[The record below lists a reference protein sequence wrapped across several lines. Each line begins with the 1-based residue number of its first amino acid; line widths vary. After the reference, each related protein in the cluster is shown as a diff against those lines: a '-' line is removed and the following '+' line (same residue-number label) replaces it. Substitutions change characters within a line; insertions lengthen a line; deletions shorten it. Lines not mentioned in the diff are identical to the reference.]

1 MREARCGFPF
11 VRYSTLY
18 VKFFFQV
25 HKASDFGVAVL
36 QIEEAHLPV
45 VLVIDGHDLR
55 QCLAYLGEQR
65 VVLDHLGDTVIAHEL
80 AVKDG
85 QHFDFRVLRQL
96 LVDVLERPAPEV
108 DLAVH
113 KQMEAKRAAFR
124 LVAVGRQEIE
134 DLGLIQIFVHF
145 RGIRHDDSSLWNV
158 LLWIFFSLFILS
170 AWSMTTMFWL
180 TGSCNYMWMSFF
192 QLFFVTPYVKAL
204 RSHEAGNSALNV
216 ALMILLGL
224 LAGWSNEAGS
234 LATVCLTIFLVAM
247 CKARGIYRSWMIAGL
262 LALIVGCG
270 FMILAPGN
278 FARLAF
284 AHPNFVY
291 TEEIFFEHLT
301 EGFDRVIGADL
312 LALIPMF
319 IYFLRR
325 SNGSLNIP
333 EILMLAFAT
342 AGLLVPMA
350 MLFSPEFNSRVS
362 VPSLAFVLVASTS
375 AILEM
380 ERQNFK
386 LNLQIPKKILRG
398 VSAGLT
404 SILVVYF
411 LTFIYVDISIFN
423 AARRQVRYIQRN
435 AELDPVLL
443 PPMPVRHR
451 FEKIHGD
458 RSAVPYLKFL
468 AGVNENPNFCL
479 NMLVAQYYGVKHV
492 VGVND

>member
-1 MREARCGFPF
+1 MILF
-11 VRYSTLY
+11 VIFAG
-18 VKFFFQV
+18 FFFIRTTLLPLS
-25 HKASDFGVAVL
+25 HDDYAYAFIWDGAHGGNLEAMNFGTPELETRERVNSLNDIIRSMESHYFTWGGRIFAHGIAQFFIWIGKPAFDVANTVMFIFL
-36 QIEEAHLPV
+36 I
-45 VLVIDGHDLR
+45 LVIVN
-55 QCLAYLGEQR
+55 LANTWLKISR
-65 VVLDHLGDTVIAHEL
+65 KAIV
-80 AVKDG
+80 
-85 QHFDFRVLRQL
+85 
-96 LVDVLERPAPEV
+96 
-108 DLAVH
+108 
-113 KQMEAKRAAFR
+113 
-124 LVAVGRQEIE
+124 
-134 DLGLIQIFVHF
+134 
-145 RGIRHDDSSLWNV
+145 
-158 LLWIFFSLFILS
+158 WIFISLNLFAACSLT
-170 AWSMTTMFWL
+170 SMIWL

-204 RSHEAGNSALNV
+204 RSHEAGNSALNI

-234 LATVCLTIFLVAM
+234 LATVCLTIFLVVM

-284 AHPNFVY
+284 AHPNFIY

-325 SNGSLNIP
+325 GNGSLNIP

-342 AGLLVPMA
+342 AGLLVPTA

-386 LNLQIPKKILRG
+386 FNLQIPKKILRG
-398 VSAGLT
+398 LSAGLT